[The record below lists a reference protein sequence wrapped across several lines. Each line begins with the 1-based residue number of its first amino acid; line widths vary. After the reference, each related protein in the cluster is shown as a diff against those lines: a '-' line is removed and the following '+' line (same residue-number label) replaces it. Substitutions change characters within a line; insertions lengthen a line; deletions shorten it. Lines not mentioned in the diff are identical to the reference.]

1 MRISQV
7 PAADFVKC
15 LCHNLKIWQHP
26 AHHNIDLKIKEKEKT
41 FDSLEILPRKLFVKF
56 IF

>member
-15 LCHNLKIWQHP
+15 LCHNLKIIWQHP
-26 AHHNIDLKIKEKEKT
+26 AHHNIDLKIKEKE
-41 FDSLEILPRKLFVKF
+41 
-56 IF
+56 